1 MKNFLSRL
9 CITFIFIISIQSN
22 LSAQSSTITWVSGDG
37 ISSPIRLRF
46 ELGEYQFKTI
56 QTSRGPEIQVVSKG
70 GTPILKAG
78 SPDLPKFS
86 RSVIIPD
93 LASYQVDIV
102 SSNSTE
108 IENIQIAPSKGNL
121 IRNIDPS
128 SVAFNQGAIYQSNA
142 WFPENNSDLR
152 TPHILADFRGQT
164 VVFYPFQ
171 YNPVSHT
178 LKITNQIEVVLR
190 ANPNATPDNPYI
202 RSTTSSI
209 RKSNEGLYS
218 NHFLNYSSSRYS
230 PIAEQSRLL
239 IITDPSFKSALDP
252 LVLWKRQSGMN
263 VEVITLA
270 EAGGDITGISNA
282 IRSRYLSSDGLSYV
296 ILVGDISQIPSP
308 TAYAGKSDPSYG
320 FVLGNDTYPEV
331 MVGRISAEN
340 VSHVQV
346 QVDKIVQYE
355 KSTLPVIHLG
365 QSISIAS
372 AEGPGDDN
380 EFDWEHQR
388 VIKNKLSEYTYTVTN
403 ELYDGTQGEND
414 APGNPNESDVSE
426 LVNQGVGLIT
436 YTGHGSS
443 TSLGSSGFSNS
454 QIDQLQNN
462 GMLPFIWSVA
472 CVNGEFDNGTCFGE
486 SWLRANRNGQG
497 TGAVAAF
504 MSSINQSW
512 DPPMAAQDEMVDL
525 LTQNIQTTNTRTF
538 GGLSLNGCLKMNDEY
553 GTAGDEMTATWHI
566 FGDPSMMVRT
576 SIPLAMNVTHAFSV
590 AIGSNGL
597 SVNVDAE
604 GAKVAISQN
613 GILLGTSF
621 VQGGLAWVDFPSIS
635 TLDPL
640 LVTVTAF
647 NRIPYQGEVLILN
660 PENAFIILNSHQII
674 EISGNGNLL
683 PDYSE
688 TIQLNTDIMNV
699 GGALASAVSATI
711 TCSDDFITLLSSTC
725 EFGSIQSGYS
735 VISNGCFSF
744 SIANSIND
752 QTLAHF
758 LITFNDSIGNMW
770 SQPFTILL
778 NAPVLN
784 TLNVLMNEVQGNG
797 NGSPDSGEL
806 FEIQIQN
813 SNNGHAASTDGIANL
828 IASPTSFSIA
838 QPDFSMLSVSP
849 SGQSDATFM
858 VTIDPSVPAGSYLPL
873 NYSWTAGQYSTS
885 REIILHIGAVIE
897 DAETGDFLNY
907 AWQNEDVSPWTIDNS
922 TVYQGTSSFRSG
934 IIPHSGT
941 SELKIDYSVSQ
952 PDTISFYRRVS
963 SEQGYD
969 FLRFYIDGIE
979 IQSWSGLVD
988 WSEVKFPVAIGDHQF
1003 SWVYEKDDMIASNE
1017 DASWIDNIEFPAGS
1031 AISPNLILTQ
1041 ESAIKGSFSIFPNPS
1056 NNGDFTLL
1064 GKGLQNGTIRFNVL
1078 DATGRLVEQKMFENH
1093 LDLNQWNWNLN
1104 DQESGFYFL
1113 EITQPNSHK
1122 ETLRLIIR

>member
-9 CITFIFIISIQSN
+9 CITFTFLISIQSN
-22 LSAQSSTITWVSGDG
+22 LTAQSSTITWLSGDG

-93 LASYQVDIV
+93 LASYQVEIV
-102 SSNSTE
+102 SSNSSE
-108 IENIQIAPSKGNL
+108 IKNIKIAPSKGNL

-128 SVAFNQGAIYQSNA
+128 TLPFNQGSIYQSNA

-171 YNPVSHT
+171 YNPVSNK

-190 ANPNATPDNPYI
+190 ANPNATPENPYI
-202 RSTTSSI
+202 RSASSSI

-218 NHFLNYSSSRYS
+218 KHFLNYSSSRYS
-230 PIAEQSRLL
+230 PIAEQARLL
-239 IITDPSFKSALDP
+239 IITDPAFQSALDP

-270 EAGGDITGISNA
+270 EAGGNVAGISNA

-365 QSISIAS
+365 QSLSIAS
-372 AEGPGDDN
+372 DEGPGDDN
-380 EFDWEHQR
+380 EYDWEHQR
-388 VIKNKLSEYTYTVTN
+388 VIRDKLNAYTYEVAN
-403 ELYDGTQGEND
+403 ELYDGSQGLND
-414 APGNPNESDVSE
+414 APGNPNASDVSE
-426 LVNQGVGLIT
+426 ILNQGVGLIT

-454 QIDQLQNN
+454 QIDQLQND

-512 DPPMAAQDEMVDL
+512 NPPMAAQDEMVDM
-525 LTQNIQTTNTRTF
+525 LTENIQTSDTRTF

-576 SIPLAMNVTHAFSV
+576 SIPLAMNVSHAPSV

-597 SVNVDAE
+597 SVNVDVE

-613 GILLGTSF
+613 GILLGTSY
-621 VQGGLAWVDFPSIS
+621 VQGGFAWVDYPSIS
-635 TLDPL
+635 TIDPL

-647 NRIPYQGEVLILN
+647 NRVPYQGDVLILN
-660 PENAFIILNSHQII
+660 PENAYLILNTHQLT
-674 EISGNGNLL
+674 EISGNGNQLA
-683 PDYSE
+683 DFSE
-688 TIQLNTDIMNV
+688 TIQLNTSIMNV
-699 GGALASAVSATI
+699 GGAAAAAVSASLS
-711 TCSDDFITLLSSTC
+711 CSDNFITLLSSTC
-725 EFGSIQSGYS
+725 ELGSLQAGDS
-735 VISNGCFSF
+735 VVSNGCFTF
-744 SIANSIND
+744 SIANFIND
-752 QTLAHF
+752 QTIAHF
-758 LITFNDSIGNMW
+758 LITFNDANGNTW
-770 SQPFTILL
+770 SQPFNVLI

-784 TLNVLMNEVQGNG
+784 TLNVMMSEVQGNG
-797 NGSPDSGEL
+797 NGNPDSGEL

-828 IASPTSFSIA
+828 IGNPTSFSIA
-838 QPDFSMLSVSP
+838 QPNFSMLPVLP
-849 SGQSDATFM
+849 SSESLATFT
-858 VTIDPSVPAGSYLPL
+858 VSIDQSVPAGSYLPL
-873 NYSWTAGQYSTS
+873 NYTWTAGQYSTS

-897 DAETGDFLNY
+897 DAESGDYLNY
-907 AWQNEDVSPWTIDNS
+907 AWQNDDVSPWTIDNS
-922 TVYQGTSSFRSG
+922 IVYQGISSFRSG
-934 IIPHSGT
+934 IIPHSAT
-941 SELKIDYSVSQ
+941 SELKIDYSVTQS
-952 PDTISFYRRVS
+952 DTIRFFRKVS

-979 IQSWSGLVD
+979 MQSWSGLVD
-988 WSEVKFPVAIGDHQF
+988 WSEVKFPVATGDHQF
-1003 SWVYEKDDMIASNE
+1003 SWIYEKDDIIASNE
-1017 DASWIDNIEFPAGS
+1017 DACWIDYIEFPAGS
-1031 AISPNLILTQ
+1031 TISTNLIPSHL
-1041 ESAIKGSFSIFPNPS
+1041 SDFKRSFTIYPNPS

-1064 GKGLQNGTIRFNVL
+1064 GNGLQYGIFKINVL
-1078 DATGRLVEQKMFENH
+1078 DATGRLIEQKNLENNSEM
-1093 LDLNQWNWNLN
+1093 NQWNWNLN
-1104 DQESGFYFL
+1104 NPDSGFYFI

>member
-1 MKNFLSRL
+1 MMNFLTRL
-9 CITFIFIISIQSN
+9 CIPSIFLVSILSN
-22 LSAQSSTITWVSGDG
+22 LSAQSTSITWVNGDG

-93 LASYQVDIV
+93 LASYQVEIV
-102 SSNSTE
+102 SSNSSE

-128 SVAFNQGAIYQSNA
+128 TVAYNQGAIYQTNA

-171 YNPVSHT
+171 YNPVSHK

-190 ANPNATPDNPYI
+190 ANPNATSENPYI
-202 RSTTSSI
+202 RSASSSI
-209 RKSNEGLYS
+209 RKSSEGLYS
-218 NHFLNYSSSRYS
+218 KHFLNYSSSRYS

-239 IITDPSFKSALDP
+239 IITDPAFQSALDP
-252 LVLWKRQSGMN
+252 LILWKRQAGMN
-263 VEVITLA
+263 VEVLTLA
-270 EAGGDITGISNA
+270 EAGGNVTGISNA
-282 IRSRYLSSDGLSYV
+282 IRSRYLSSEGLSYV

-340 VSHVQV
+340 ITHVQV

-355 KSTLPVIHLG
+355 KSTLPVIHLS

-380 EFDWEHQR
+380 EYDWEHQR
-388 VIKNKLSEYTYTVTN
+388 IIRDKLNGYTYDVAN
-403 ELYDGTQGEND
+403 ELYDGSQGLND
-414 APGNPNESDVSE
+414 AAGNPNESDVSE
-426 LVNQGVGLIT
+426 LVNQGVGLIS

-454 QIDQLQNN
+454 QIDQLQND

-504 MSSINQSW
+504 MSTINQSW
-512 DPPMAAQDEMVDL
+512 NPPMAAQDEMVDL
-525 LTQNIQTTNTRTF
+525 LTENIQTSDTRTF

-576 SIPLAMNVTHAFSV
+576 SIPLAMNVTHAASV

-621 VQGGLAWVDFPSIS
+621 VQGGLAWVDYPSI
-635 TLDPL
+635 TTINPL

-647 NRIPYQGEVLILN
+647 NRVPYQGEVLILN
-660 PENAFIILNSHQII
+660 PENAYLILNAHQLN
-674 EISGNGNLL
+674 EISGNGNQL
-683 PDYSE
+683 PDFSE
-688 TIQLNTDIMNV
+688 TIQLNTSIMNV
-699 GGALASAVSATI
+699 GGAEASAVSGTI
-711 TCSDDFITLLSSTC
+711 SCSENFITLLSTTC
-725 EFGSIQSGYS
+725 EFGSLQAGDS
-735 VISNGCFSF
+735 VVSNGCFTF
-744 SIANSIND
+744 SIASFIND
-752 QTLAHF
+752 QTIAHF
-758 LITFNDSIGNMW
+758 LITFNDSDGNTW
-770 SQPFTILL
+770 SQPITVLL

-784 TLNVLMNEVQGNG
+784 TLNVLISEVQGNG
-797 NGSPDSGEL
+797 NGNPDSGEL
-806 FEIQIQN
+806 FEIQISN
-813 SNNGHAASTDGIANL
+813 TNNGHAATTDGTANL
-828 IASPTSFSIA
+828 IANPTSFSIA
-838 QPDFSMLSVSP
+838 DPDFSMLSVSP
-849 SGQSDATFM
+849 SGETVATYS

-873 NYSWTAGQYSTS
+873 NYTWTAGQYSTS

-897 DAETGDFLNY
+897 DAETGDYLNY
-907 AWQNEDVSPWTIDNS
+907 AWQNEDASPWTIDNS

-934 IIPHSGT
+934 SIPHSGT
-941 SELKIDYSVSQ
+941 TELKIDYSVSQ
-952 PDTISFYRRVS
+952 PDTIRFFRKVS

-969 FLRFYIDGIE
+969 FLRFFIDGIE
-979 IQSWSGLVD
+979 MQTWSGLVD

-1003 SWVYEKDDMIASNE
+1003 SWKYEKDDIVASNE
-1017 DASWIDNIEFPAGS
+1017 DACWIDYIEFPAGA
-1031 AISPNLILTQ
+1031 AIAPNLIPMQ
-1041 ESAIKGSFSIFPNPS
+1041 VSDFKGSFSIFPNPS
-1056 NNGDFTLL
+1056 NNGDFTLH
-1064 GKGLQNGTIRFNVL
+1064 GKGLQFGTFKISML
-1078 DATGRLVEQKMFENH
+1078 DATGRLIEQKVLENNSEM
-1093 LDLNQWNWNLN
+1093 NQWNWNLN
-1104 DQESGFYFL
+1104 DPKSGFYFL
-1113 EITQPNSHK
+1113 EITQPDSRK

>member
-1 MKNFLSRL
+1 MKNFLSFL
-9 CITFIFIISIQSN
+9 CFAFIISIQSN
-22 LSAQSSTITWVSGDG
+22 LSAQSSTITWLSGDG

-78 SPDLPKFS
+78 APDLPKFS

-93 LASYQVDIV
+93 LASYQVDVV
-102 SSNSTE
+102 SSNSSE

-171 YNPVSHT
+171 YNPVSHK

-190 ANPNATPDNPYI
+190 TNPNASPENPYF

-218 NHFLNYSSSRYS
+218 KHFVNYSSSRYS
-230 PIAEQSRLL
+230 PIAEQARLL
-239 IITDPSFKSALDP
+239 IITDPSFQSALDP

-282 IRSRYLSSDGLSYV
+282 IRSRYLSSEGLSYV

-308 TAYAGKSDPSYG
+308 TAYAGKSDPTYG

-340 VSHVQV
+340 IAHVQV
-346 QVDKIVQYE
+346 QVDKIIQYE
-355 KSTLPVIHLG
+355 KSTLPTEHL
-365 QSISIAS
+365 SHFACIAS
-372 AEGPGDDN
+372 DQGPGDDN
-380 EFDWEHQR
+380 EFDWEHER
-388 VIKNKLSEYTYTVTN
+388 IIRNKLSGYTYDVAN
-403 ELYDGTQGEND
+403 ELYDGSQGELD
-414 APGNPNESDVSE
+414 PAGNPSASNVSA
-426 LVNQGVGLIT
+426 LLNQGIGLIN

-443 TSLGSSGFSNS
+443 TSFGTSGFSNT
-454 QIDQLQNN
+454 QINQLQND
-462 GMLPFIWSVA
+462 GKLPFVWSVG

-486 SWLRANRNGQG
+486 AWLRATRNGQP

-525 LTQNIQTTNTRTF
+525 LTENIQTSDTRTF

-553 GTAGDEMTATWHI
+553 GTAGDEMTGTWHI

-576 SIPLAMNVTHAFSV
+576 SIPLAMNVTHASSV

-613 GILLGTSF
+613 GILLGTSL
-621 VQGGLAWVDFPSIS
+621 VQGGLAWVDYPSI
-635 TLDPL
+635 TTIDPL

-647 NRIPYQGEVLILN
+647 NRVPYQGEVLILN
-660 PENAFIILNSHQII
+660 PDNAYLILNAHQLT
-674 EISGNGNLL
+674 EISGNGNQLA
-683 PDYSE
+683 DFSE
-688 TIQLNTDIMNV
+688 TIQLNAAIVNV
-699 GGALASAVSATI
+699 GGAAAAAVSSSLS
-711 TCSDDFITLLSSTC
+711 CSDNFITLLSSTC
-725 EFGSIQSGYS
+725 EFGSLQAGDS
-735 VISNGCFSF
+735 VVSNGCFTF
-744 SIANSIND
+744 SIANFIND
-752 QTLAHF
+752 QTIAHF
-758 LITFNDSIGNMW
+758 VMTFNDANGNTW
-770 SQPFTILL
+770 SQPFNVLI

-784 TLNVLMNEVQGNG
+784 TLNVTINEVQGNG
-797 NGSPDSGEL
+797 NGNPDSGEL

-813 SNNGHAASTDGIANL
+813 SNSGHATSTNGVANL
-828 IASPTSFSIA
+828 SGNPTSFSIA
-838 QPDFSMLSVSP
+838 QPDFSMQPVSP
-849 SGQSDATFM
+849 SSESVATFT
-858 VTIDPSVPAGSYLPL
+858 VSIDASVPAGSYLPL
-873 NYSWTAGQYSTS
+873 NYTWTAGQYSTN
-885 REIILHIGAVIE
+885 REIILYIGAVIE
-897 DAETGDFLNY
+897 DAESGDYLNY

-952 PDTISFYRRVS
+952 SDTIRFFRKVS

-979 IQSWSGLVD
+979 MQSWSGLVD

-1003 SWVYEKDDMIASNE
+1003 SWIYEKDDMIASNE
-1017 DASWIDNIEFPAGS
+1017 DASWIDYIEFPAGA
-1031 AISPNLILTQ
+1031 AISTNLEPIQ
-1041 ESAIKGSFSIFPNPS
+1041 VSDFKGSFSIFPNPS
-1056 NNGDFTLL
+1056 NNGDFTLH
-1064 GKGLQNGTIRFNVL
+1064 GKGLQYGTFKISML
-1078 DATGRLVEQKMFENH
+1078 DATGRLIEQKFLENNSEM
-1093 LDLNQWNWNLN
+1093 NQWNWNLN
-1104 DQESGFYFL
+1104 CPNSGFYFL
-1113 EITQPNSHK
+1113 EIIQPNSHK

>member
-1 MKNFLSRL
+1 MNNFLYRL
-9 CITFIFIISIQSN
+9 CIPFIFLISIHSN
-22 LSAQSSTITWVSGDG
+22 LSAQSTSITWVNGDG

-46 ELGEYQFKTI
+46 ELGDYQFKTV
-56 QTSRGPEIQVVSKG
+56 QTSRGPEIQVVFKG

-93 LASYQVDIV
+93 LASYQVEIV
-102 SSNSTE
+102 SSNSSE

-121 IRNIDPS
+121 TRNIDPS
-128 SVAFNQGAIYQSNA
+128 TVAFNQGAIYQSNA

-171 YNPVSHT
+171 YNPVSHK

-190 ANPNATPDNPYI
+190 ANPNANPENPYI
-202 RSTTSSI
+202 RLESSSI

-218 NHFLNYSSSRYS
+218 KHFLNYISSRYS
-230 PIAEQSRLL
+230 PIAEQARLL
-239 IITDPSFKSALDP
+239 IITDPAFQSALDP

-263 VEVITLA
+263 VEVLTLA
-270 EAGGDITGISNA
+270 EAGGNVTGISNA
-282 IRSRYLSSDGLSYV
+282 IRSRYLSSEGLSYV

-340 VSHVQV
+340 IAHVQV

-355 KSTLPVIHLG
+355 KSTLPTEHL
-365 QSISIAS
+365 SHFACIAS
-372 AEGPGDDN
+372 DQGPGDDN
-380 EFDWEHQR
+380 EFDWEHER
-388 VIKNKLSEYTYTVTN
+388 IIRNKLSGYTYDVAN
-403 ELYDGTQGEND
+403 ELYDGSQGELD
-414 APGNPNESDVSE
+414 PAGNPSASNVSA
-426 LVNQGVGLIT
+426 LLNQGIGLIN
-436 YTGHGSS
+436 YTGHGSA
-443 TSLGSSGFSNS
+443 TSFGTSGFSNT
-454 QIDQLQNN
+454 QINQLQND
-462 GMLPFIWSVA
+462 GKLPFVWSVG

-486 SWLRANRNGQG
+486 TWLRASRNGQP

-525 LTQNIQTTNTRTF
+525 LTENIQTSDTRTF

-576 SIPLAMNVTHAFSV
+576 SIPLAMNVTHAASV

-621 VQGGLAWVDFPSIS
+621 VQGGLAWVDYPSIS

-647 NRIPYQGEVLILN
+647 NRVPYQGEVLILN
-660 PENAFIILNSHQII
+660 PENAFLILNAHQIT
-674 EISGNGNLL
+674 EISGNGNQL
-683 PDYSE
+683 PDYNE
-688 TIQLNTDIMNV
+688 TIQLNTSIMNV
-699 GGALASAVSATI
+699 GGAAASAVSGTI
-711 TCSDDFITLLSSTC
+711 SCSDNFITLLSITC
-725 EFGSIQSGYS
+725 EFGSLQSGDS
-735 VISNGCFSF
+735 AVSNGCFSF
-744 SIANSIND
+744 SIANYIND
-752 QTLAHF
+752 QTIAHF
-758 LITFNDSIGNMW
+758 LITFNDSIGNTW
-770 SQPFTILL
+770 SQPITVLL

-784 TLNVLMNEVQGNG
+784 TLNVLISEVQGNG

-806 FEIQIQN
+806 FEIQIPN
-813 SNNGHAASTDGIANL
+813 TNNGHAATIDGIANL
-828 IASPTSFSIA
+828 SGNPTSFSISE
-838 QPDFSMLSVSP
+838 PDFSMLSVSP
-849 SGQSDATFM
+849 SSQSVSTFS

-873 NYSWTAGQYSTS
+873 NYTWSAGQYSTS
-885 REIILHIGAVIE
+885 REIILHIGTVIE
-897 DAETGDFLNY
+897 DAETGDYLNY
-907 AWQNEDVSPWTIDNS
+907 AWQNEDASPWTIDNL
-922 TVYQGTSSFRSG
+922 TVFQGASSFRSG
-934 IIPHSGT
+934 IIPNSGT

-952 PDTISFYRRVS
+952 PDTIRFFRKVS

-969 FLRFYIDGIE
+969 FLRFFIDGIE
-979 IQSWSGLVD
+979 MQTWSGLVD

-1003 SWVYEKDDMIASNE
+1003 SWIYEKDDMIASNE
-1017 DASWIDNIEFPAGS
+1017 DASWIDYIEFPAGE
-1031 AISPNLILTQ
+1031 AISPNLIPTQ
-1041 ESAIKGSFSIFPNPS
+1041 LSDFKGLFSIFPNPS

-1064 GKGLQNGTIRFNVL
+1064 GKGLKSGSHKINML
-1078 DATGRLVEQKMFENH
+1078 DATGRLIEQKVLENNS
-1093 LDLNQWNWNLN
+1093 DINRWNWNLN
-1104 DQESGFYFL
+1104 DPKSGFYFL
-1113 EITQPNSHK
+1113 EITQPDSQK
-1122 ETLRLIIR
+1122 QLLKLIIR

>member
-1 MKNFLSRL
+1 
-9 CITFIFIISIQSN
+9 
-22 LSAQSSTITWVSGDG
+22 
-37 ISSPIRLRF
+37 
-46 ELGEYQFKTI
+46 LGEYQFKTI
-56 QTSRGPEIQVVSKG
+56 QTTRGPEIQVVSKG
-70 GTPILKAG
+70 GTSILKAG

-93 LASYQVDIV
+93 LASYQVDVV
-102 SSNSTE
+102 SSNSSE

-128 SVAFNQGAIYQSNA
+128 TVAFNQGAIYQTNA

-171 YNPVSHT
+171 YNPVSHK

-190 ANPNATPDNPYI
+190 ANPNATPENPYI
-202 RSTTSSI
+202 RSASSSI

-218 NHFLNYSSSRYS
+218 KHFLNYSSSRYS
-230 PIAEQSRLL
+230 PIAEQARLL
-239 IITDPSFKSALDP
+239 IITDPAFQSALNP

-282 IRSRYLSSDGLSYV
+282 IRSRYLSSEGLSYV

-388 VIKNKLSEYTYTVTN
+388 IIRDKLNAYTYEVAY
-403 ELYDGTQGEND
+403 ELYDGSQGLND

-426 LVNQGVGLIT
+426 LVNQGVGLIS

-443 TSLGSSGFSNS
+443 TSLGSSGFSNN
-454 QIDQLQNN
+454 QIDQLQND

-512 DPPMAAQDEMVDL
+512 NPPMAAQDEMVDL
-525 LTQNIQTTNTRTF
+525 LTENIQTSDTRTF

-576 SIPLAMNVTHAFSV
+576 SIPLAMNVTHAASV

-621 VQGGLAWVDFPSIS
+621 VQGGLAWVDYPSI
-635 TLDPL
+635 TTIDPL

-647 NRIPYQGEVLILN
+647 NRVPYQGEVLILN
-660 PENAFIILNSHQII
+660 PEDAYLILNAHQIT
-674 EISGNGNLL
+674 EISGNGNQL
-683 PDYSE
+683 PDFSE
-688 TIQLNTDIMNV
+688 TIQLNAAIMNV
-699 GGALASAVSATI
+699 GGAAASAVSASLS
-711 TCSDDFITLLSSTC
+711 CSDNFITLLSTTC
-725 EFGSIQSGYS
+725 EFGSIQAGDS
-735 VISNGCFSF
+735 VVSNGCFTF
-744 SIANSIND
+744 SIANFIND
-752 QTLAHF
+752 QTIAHF
-758 LITFNDSIGNMW
+758 LVTLNDAIGNTW
-770 SQPFTILL
+770 SQPFTVFI

-784 TLNVLMNEVQGNG
+784 TLNVTISEIQGNG
-797 NGSPDSGEL
+797 NGNPDSGEL

-813 SNNGHAASTDGIANL
+813 SNNGHATSTEGIANL
-828 IASPTSFSIA
+828 TGNPTSFSIA
-838 QPDFSMLSVSP
+838 QPDFSMQPVSP
-849 SGQSDATFM
+849 SSESLATFT
-858 VTIDPSVPAGSYLPL
+858 VSIDPSVPAGSYLPL
-873 NYSWTAGQYSTS
+873 NYTWTAGQYSTS

-897 DAETGDFLNY
+897 DAETGDYLNY

-934 IIPHSGT
+934 IIPHSAT
-941 SELKIDYSVSQ
+941 SELKIDYSVTQS
-952 PDTISFYRRVS
+952 DTIRFFRKVS

-979 IQSWSGLVD
+979 MQSWSGLVD
-988 WSEVKFPVAIGDHQF
+988 WSEVKFPVTSGDHQF
-1003 SWVYEKDDMIASNE
+1003 SWIYQKDDMIASNE
-1017 DASWIDNIEFPAGS
+1017 DASWIDYIEFPAGA
-1031 AISPNLILTQ
+1031 AIATNLEPTQ
-1041 ESAIKGSFSIFPNPS
+1041 VSDFKGLFSIFPNPS
-1056 NNGDFTLL
+1056 NNGDFTLH
-1064 GKGLQNGTIRFNVL
+1064 GKGLQYGTFKISML
-1078 DATGRLVEQKMFENH
+1078 DATGRLIEQKVLENNSEM
-1093 LDLNQWNWNLN
+1093 NQWNWNLN
-1104 DQESGFYFL
+1104 DPDSGFYLL

>member
-1 MKNFLSRL
+1 MKNFLSRF
-9 CITFIFIISIQSN
+9 CIPFIFIISLYSN
-22 LSAQSSTITWVSGDG
+22 LLAQSSTITWLSGDG

-46 ELGEYQFKTI
+46 ELGDYQYKTI
-56 QTSRGPEIQVVSKG
+56 QTSRGPEIQVLAKG

-78 SPDLPKFS
+78 APDLPKFS

-93 LASYQVDIV
+93 LASYQVDVV
-102 SSNSTE
+102 SSNSSE

-128 SVAFNQGAIYQSNA
+128 TVAFNQGAIYQSNA

-171 YNPVSHT
+171 YNPVSHK

-190 ANPNATPDNPYI
+190 SNPNTLPENPYI
-202 RSTTSSI
+202 RSASSSI
-209 RKSNEGLYS
+209 RKSNEDLYLK
-218 NHFLNYSSSRYS
+218 HFLNYSSSRYS
-230 PIAEQSRLL
+230 PIAEQARLL
-239 IITDPSFKSALDP
+239 IITDPAFQSALDP
-252 LVLWKRQSGMN
+252 LILWKRQAGMN
-263 VEVITLA
+263 VEVLTLA
-270 EAGGDITGISNA
+270 EAGGNVTGISNA
-282 IRSRYLSSDGLSYV
+282 IRSRYLSSLGLSYV

-320 FVLGNDTYPEV
+320 FILGNDTYPEV
-331 MVGRISAEN
+331 MIGRISAEN
-340 VSHVQV
+340 ITHVQI

-380 EFDWEHQR
+380 EYDWEHQR
-388 VIKNKLSEYTYTVTN
+388 IIRDKLNAYTYEVAN
-403 ELYDGTQGEND
+403 ELYDGSQGLND

-426 LVNQGVGLIT
+426 LVNQGVGLIS

-443 TSLGSSGFSNS
+443 TSLGSSGFSNN
-454 QIDQLQNN
+454 QIDQLQND

-504 MSSINQSW
+504 MSTINQSW
-512 DPPMAAQDEMVDL
+512 NPPMAAQDEMVDL
-525 LTQNIQTTNTRTF
+525 LTENIQTSETRTF

-576 SIPLAMNVTHAFSV
+576 SIPLAMNVTHTASV

-621 VQGGLAWVDFPSIS
+621 VQGGLAWVDYPPIS
-635 TLDPL
+635 TINPL

-647 NRIPYQGEVLILN
+647 NRVPYQGEVLILN
-660 PENAFIILNSHQII
+660 PENAYLILNAHQLT
-674 EISGNGNLL
+674 EISGNGNQL
-683 PDYSE
+683 PDFNE
-688 TIQLNTDIMNV
+688 TIQLNAAIMNV
-699 GGALASAVSATI
+699 GGAAASAVSGTI
-711 TCSDDFITLLSSTC
+711 SCSDNFISLLSTTC
-725 EFGSIQSGYS
+725 EFGSLQAGDS
-735 VISNGCFSF
+735 VVSNGCFTF
-744 SIANSIND
+744 SIANFIND
-752 QTLAHF
+752 QTIAHF
-758 LITFNDSIGNMW
+758 LIIFNDSDGNTW
-770 SQPFTILL
+770 SQSISVLI

-784 TLNVLMNEVQGNG
+784 TLNVTISEVQGNG
-797 NGSPDSGEL
+797 NGNPDSGEL

-813 SNNGHAASTDGIANL
+813 SNNGHATSTIGIANL
-828 IASPTSFSIA
+828 TGNPTSFSIA
-838 QPDFSMLSVSP
+838 QPDFSMQPVSP
-849 SGQSDATFM
+849 SSESLATFT
-858 VTIDPSVPAGSYLPL
+858 VYIDPFVPAGSYLPL
-873 NYSWTAGQYSTS
+873 NYTWTAGQYSTS

-897 DAETGDFLNY
+897 DAETGDYLNY
-907 AWQNEDVSPWTIDNS
+907 AWQNEDVSPWTIDHT
-922 TVYQGTSSFRSG
+922 TVFQGSSSFRSG
-934 IIPHSGT
+934 IIPNTGT
-941 SELKIDYSVSQ
+941 TELKINYSVSQ
-952 PDTISFYRRVS
+952 SDTIRFFRKVS

-969 FLRFYIDGIE
+969 FLRFYIDGVE
-979 IQSWSGLVD
+979 IQSWSGLVE
-988 WSEVKFPVAIGDHQF
+988 WAEVKFPVTIGDHLF
-1003 SWVYEKDDMIASNE
+1003 SWIYEKDDMIASNE
-1017 DASWIDNIEFPAGS
+1017 DASWIDYIEFPAGS

-1041 ESAIKGSFSIFPNPS
+1041 ESALKGSFTIFPNPT
-1056 NNGDFTLL
+1056 NDGDFNLL
-1064 GKGLQNGTIRFNVL
+1064 GKGLQNGAFRINVL
-1078 DATGRLVEQKMFENH
+1078 DATGRLVDNKILENH
-1093 LDLNQWNWNLN
+1093 SEMNQWNWNLN
-1104 DQESGFYFL
+1104 NPESGFYFV
-1113 EITQPNSHK
+1113 EITQPNSYK
-1122 ETLRLIIR
+1122 ETLRLIIQ